1 MLGLALLFLA
11 GFPSILRALGPRHL
25 PNGVPSGEL
34 QIPIMTLTMMALQS
48 LGIMMGIMI
57 TVVGVVSSLSKKKE
71 EPVEDRARDSSV
83 PTLNQIRNNVCG

>member
-1 MLGLALLFLA
+1 MVLLISA
-11 GFPSILRALGPRHL
+11 GFPSILRILVSRRI
-25 PNGVPSGEL
+25 PSGEP

-48 LGIMMGIMI
+48 LGIMMGVMI
-57 TVVGVVSSLSKKKE
+57 TVVGVVSPPSKKKE